1 MLMLARVSG
10 LRRTFSSSTST
21 VELACTPI
29 TSPSARGL
37 PVIFLH
43 GLLGSATNF
52 RTVQQAT
59 ARSRPTFA
67 FDLRNHGRSPHASGA
82 TLDALSLDVI
92 ASIEKLGISKT
103 SGGVT
108 LVGHSLGG
116 KIAMRLSQ
124 MRPDLIASLVVID
137 IAPVAYNSD
146 NNVGWKSVQNVV
158 RAASE
163 LDPSPFRTRAEVEA
177 ALALYVP
184 EPGVR
189 SFVAQNLVP
198 RTNPSEGYVWRIN
211 FKNIIEAL
219 PDYAGWSSELPE
231 GVTLSTVAATTSLD
245 THFIAG
251 ELSPYI
257 APTHE
262 TAILH
267 LFPKAKIHVIKGAG
281 HWVHADKPKEFWLLL
296 ASLLGL

>member
-1 MLMLARVSG
+1 MLMLARVS
-10 LRRTFSSSTST
+10 RRTFSSSN
-21 VELACTPI
+21 VELACTSV
-29 TSPSARGL
+29 TSPTASGL

-59 ARSRPTFA
+59 SRSRPTFA

-82 TLDALSLDVI
+82 TLDALSRDVI

-103 SGGVT
+103 SGGVSV
-108 LVGHSLGG
+108 VGHSLGG

-124 MRPDLIASLVVID
+124 MRPDLISSLVMID
-137 IAPVAYNSD
+137 IAPVAYNGD

-158 RAASE
+158 RAASA

-177 ALALYVP
+177 ALALHVP

-198 RTNPSEGYVWRIN
+198 RTNPSGSGFVWRIN

-219 PDYAGWSSELPE
+219 PDYAGWSPPE
-231 GVTLSTVAATTSLD
+231 GVTLSTVAATTLLE

-251 ELSPYI
+251 ELSPYVSP
-257 APTHE
+257 AHE
-262 TAILH
+262 PEILH
-267 LFPKAKIHVIKGAG
+267 LFPRAKTHIIKGAG
-281 HWVHADKPKEFWLLL
+281 HWVHADKPKDFWVLL
-296 ASLLGL
+296 AGLLGCVV